1 MKVAFDATRVT
12 GLLDKTVKALP
23 SEIDKALAMTAMQGI
38 NIIEDRTSEGRG
50 YLGAFRPYSPAYA
63 KFRSNRGRQI
73 TPVNLNFTGRM
84 LSSMASR
91 RVSRGVQEIYFTRA
105 EEARKAYYHNVTG
118 AGKGRIT
125 RKFFGF
131 NQNEKSALARFFKSR
146 LLK

>member
-12 GLLDKTVKALP
+12 GLLDKTVKKLP
-23 SEIDKALAMTAMQGI
+23 AEVDKALAATAMQGI
-38 NIIEDRTSEGRG
+38 NMIQDRTESGRG

-63 KFRSNRGRQI
+63 KFRGNRGRKI
-73 TPVNLNFTGRM
+73 SPVDLNFTGRM
-84 LSSMASR
+84 LSSMATR
-91 RVSRGVQEIYFTRA
+91 KVSRGVQEIYFTRA
-105 EEARKAYYHNVTG
+105 EEARKAYFHNVTG

-131 NQNEKSALARFFKSR
+131 NQNEKSMLGKFFKSR